1 MANKSNG
8 PSKKGDPIPWGAEES
23 APAPLPWGDTR
34 KLPAAGSGS
43 GATCLVEEDL
53 AAGDGDVEEEVEVG
67 HRAVLP
73 RRRRRRLPAVPVHDL
88 WDGWLRRARRA
99 GKGFVI
105 CWGSPPLSK
114 E

>member
-1 MANKSNG
+1 LDSTRAHAS
-8 PSKKGDPIPWGAEES
+8 PPLRRGAEES
-23 APAPLPWGDTR
+23 APAHAS

-73 RRRRRRLPAVPVHDL
+73 RRRLLPAVPVHDQ
-88 WDGWLRRARRA
+88 WAGWARRARCAGRA
-99 GKGFVI
+99 
-105 CWGSPPLSK
+105 S
-114 E
+114 